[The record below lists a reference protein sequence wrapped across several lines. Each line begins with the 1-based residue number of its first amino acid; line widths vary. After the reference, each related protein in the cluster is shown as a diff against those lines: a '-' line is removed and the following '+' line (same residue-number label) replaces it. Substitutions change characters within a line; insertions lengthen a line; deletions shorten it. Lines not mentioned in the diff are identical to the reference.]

1 MKNVKKGEKEK
12 MEISVDCKNGHSE
25 AKLFLLASDSKCR
38 QQWTSKKNTGDSSD
52 TSSVAFYLS

>member
-12 MEISVDCKNGHSE
+12 LEISVDCKNGHSE
-25 AKLFLLASDSKCR
+25 AKLFLPDSNCR
-38 QQWTSKKNTGDSSD
+38 HEWISKKNTGDSSD